1 MNLAT
6 KSLVFNLL
14 IFLFL
19 INFLDAYSRNKNTYL
34 KSKSNKKVL
43 NLLADKFIEYFDLE
57 NKLIA
62 DNYFENVENKLIN
75 ENEYEKC
82 QNAEKINDYFFEVY
96 SEENNKLNITA
107 DDLESLIMHQIQK
120 RYLNS

>member
-1 MNLAT
+1 MNLTT
-6 KSLVFNLL
+6 KSIVFNLL

-19 INFLDAYSRNKNTYL
+19 TNILDAYSLNKNTYL

-62 DNYFENVENKLIN
+62 DNYFENAENKLIN
-75 ENEYEKC
+75 ENEKC
-82 QNAEKINDYFFEVY
+82 QNAEEINDYFFEVY

-107 DDLESLIMHQIQK
+107 DDLENLIMHQIQR
-120 RYLNS
+120 RYISS